1 MGRDT
6 MDKPAAQTVIE
17 HAIATL
23 REMTQLDVQSQW
35 RIQAGYNAAEIH
47 QALPNW
53 PQWYLANIND
63 KGHIAWPEDRI
74 EIFLVQQL
82 QCPTTLKDYS
92 VAGLTARLAL
102 TWWAEQAEVFVN
114 GESVQAGD
122 LFDHSARV
130 LLAEHLEPGTTI
142 PLALRLVS
150 PGHDLGAL
158 VRSRLILEQSGQNR
172 LDLGM
177 FADELAV
184 LQTYT
189 QAFHPELL
197 AEIAIAVAQ
206 IGWNQATDA
215 IAFEASLSEVRQTL
229 VALGEWIKQRKI
241 YWIGHAHLDLAWL
254 WPVSETWDVAE
265 RTFESV
271 LSLQKEFADLPF
283 CHSSPALYAWLE
295 ANRPDLFQR
304 IQHQVATD
312 RWEVAAGMWVE
323 PELNCVSGESI
334 VRQVLYGQ
342 HYTRDRFG
350 EISRTVWL
358 PDSFGFS
365 WQLPQILRQGGIE
378 YFLTQKLLWNDTTK
392 FPHEIF
398 WWQAPNGTQI
408 LSLMLPPIGEGID
421 PIKMATHAQ
430 TWESKTTLP
439 FSLWLPGVGDHGG
452 GPTRDMLQVG
462 KRWEHSPLFPTLEP
476 TQAIKFCEQVAT
488 SNADFPVW
496 DNELYLE
503 FHRGCYTSHADQKQ
517 YNRRCEHLLAEA
529 ELFSSIATLLS
540 DRPYPKTELETAWK
554 KLLFNQFHDILPGSS
569 IREVYEDADPDWE
582 AAQQTALTLKEAALD
597 AIASQV
603 QLPPLPHPTAAP
615 IVVFNSLNWERSEV
629 VLWKLPETI
638 AGYGQILDQ
647 SGDILP
653 SMYDSAT
660 HAIRFLARD
669 IPSIGYRLF
678 WYLPGQDEPAPPA
691 ITAETGWIL
700 ENHLL
705 RVEVCPGTG
714 NLLSLW
720 DKQQQ
725 QECLSALGN
734 VLQFFKDEGQYW
746 DAWNID
752 PNYAQYPLRDAE
764 LEKIQWLSQESLQQR
779 LRVVRLW
786 NNSTFTQDYVLNQDA
801 NILIIETKAYWQ
813 EVHVLVKAAFPLTV
827 TADTATYEIPCGA
840 IQRPTLP
847 NPTLSDWEQTKWEV
861 PALHWADLTDREGR
875 YGVSLLNDCKYG
887 YDAQASQLRL
897 TLLRG
902 SRWPDPDC
910 DRGFHTFTYA
920 IYPHPGSWQATQ
932 TVQRGYE
939 LNRPLICL
947 QPSHQTA
954 SILPITHSFLQFS
967 ARNLILMALKQSEDS
982 EQNWILR
989 HYEAHGEDVS
999 IGLKIDLPVSTMG
1012 QTDGLEQLTAST
1024 PEQASAWEIQSIL
1037 LSAATRVEPWSN

>member
-1 MGRDT
+1 MGKSAT
-6 MDKPAAQTVIE
+6 QAAIE

-23 REMTQLDVQSQW
+23 REMTQLDVQPQW
-35 RIQAGYNAAEIH
+35 RIQAGHNAQEIH

-53 PQWYLANIND
+53 SQWYLANIND

-82 QCPTTLKDYS
+82 QCPTALKDYP
-92 VAGLTARLAL
+92 VADLTVRLAL
-102 TWWAEQAEVFVN
+102 TWWAEEAEVFVN
-114 GESVQAGD
+114 GQSVQAGD

-130 LLAEHLEPGTTI
+130 FLSEHLEPGASI
-142 PLALRLVS
+142 SLALRLVS

-158 VRSRLILEQSGQNR
+158 VRSRLILEQSNPER

-184 LQTYT
+184 LQTYA
-189 QAFHPELL
+189 QAFHPETLG
-197 AEIAIAVAQ
+197 EIAATVDQIA
-206 IGWNQATDA
+206 WDKATDA

-229 VALGEWIKQRKI
+229 IALGDWIKQRKI
-241 YWIGHAHLDLAWL
+241 YWSGHAHLDLAWL
-254 WPVSETWDVAE
+254 WPIAETWDVAE

-295 ANRPDLFQR
+295 EHRPDLFQR
-304 IQHQVATD
+304 IQQQVAVG

-342 HYTRDRFG
+342 HYTRERFG

-365 WQLPQILRQGGIE
+365 WQLPQILKQGGIE

-398 WWQAPNGTQI
+398 WWQAPDGTKI

-421 PIKMATHAQ
+421 PIKMATYAQ
-430 TWESKTTLP
+430 GWESKTTLP

-462 KRWEHSPLFPTLEP
+462 QRWQNSPLFPTLEP
-476 TQAIKFCEQVAT
+476 TEAIEFCEQV
-488 SNADFPVW
+488 SNSHTDFPVW
-496 DNELYLE
+496 NNELYLE
-503 FHRGCYTSHADQKQ
+503 FHRGCYTSHADQKR
-517 YNRRCEHLLAEA
+517 YNRRCEHLLTEA

-540 DRPYPKTELETAWK
+540 DRPYPKFELETAWK
-554 KLLFNQFHDILPGSS
+554 KVLFNQFHDILPGSS
-569 IREVYEDADPDWE
+569 IHQVYEDADPDWE
-582 AAQQTALTLKEAALD
+582 AAQQTATALRED
-597 AIASQV
+597 ALSAIVAQI
-603 QLPPLPHPTAAP
+603 QLPPSPHPTALP
-615 IVVFNSLNWERSEV
+615 IVVFNSLNWARSEV
-629 VLWKLPETI
+629 VPWKLPDAVVGQGEVQDQEGTI
-638 AGYGQILDQ
+638 FPRI
-647 SGDILP
+647 
-653 SMYDSAT
+653 YDTAT
-660 HAIRFLARD
+660 HAIRFMARD

-678 WYLPGQDEPAPPA
+678 WYIPENEETDSSPA
-691 ITAETGWIL
+691 IAPNREWIL
-700 ENHLL
+700 ENDFL
-705 RVEVCPGTG
+705 RIEVCPETG
-714 NLLSLW
+714 NLHSLW
-720 DKQQQ
+720 DKQQRR
-725 QECLSALGN
+725 ECLSAPGN

-752 PNYAQYPLRDAE
+752 PNYAQYLLREAE
-764 LEKIQWLSQESLQQR
+764 VEKIQWLSQEPLQQR

-801 NILIIETKAYWQ
+801 NLLLIETKAYWQ

-847 NPTLSDWEQTKWEV
+847 NPDLPDWEQTKWEV
-861 PALHWADLTDREGR
+861 PALHWADLTDRDDS
-875 YGVSLLNDCKYG
+875 YGVSILNDCKYG
-887 YDAQASQLRL
+887 YDAQDSQLRL

-910 DRGFHTFTYA
+910 DRGFHSFTYA
-920 IYPHPGSWQATQ
+920 IYPHAGSWQTAQ
-932 TVQRGYE
+932 TIRCGYE
-939 LNRPLICL
+939 LNRPLICTQSSL
-947 QPSHQTA
+947 QNA
-954 SILPITHSFLQFS
+954 SGALPPVHSFLNSS
-967 ARNLILMALKQSEDS
+967 AENLILMAFKQSEDS

-989 HYEAHGEDVS
+989 HHETHGETAAID
-999 IGLKIDLPVSTMG
+999 LKINLPASAMG

-1024 PEQASAWEIQSIL
+1024 PEQIAAWEIQSIL
-1037 LSAATRVEPWSN
+1037 LSTSARVEPWQN